1 MHRLSKGFERFQ
13 REVYPRYEQ
22 RFRSLAKGQKPHA
35 MVITCADSRVLPSL
49 FLQADPGELF
59 IYRNV
64 GNIVPAYDGS
74 DSEVGAAIEYAV
86 DVLHV
91 KDIVVCGHSDCGAMK
106 GVMHPEAVREHPTV
120 SRWLRRAERARR
132 ISRENAGEFEEEA
145 FLRCVTEENVL
156 AQLDNLGTHPAA
168 AAAITRGELELYG
181 WHYDIGNGTLSCYD
195 PAMARFVEF
204 HGNLPAA
211 TPAPRWR
218 RRHTAA

>member
-13 REVYPRYEQ
+13 REVYPRYEGK
-22 RFRSLAKGQKPHA
+22 FRGLAKGQEPHA

-49 FLQADPGELF
+49 FLQADPGDLF

-74 DSEVGAAIEYAV
+74 ASEVGAAIEYAV
-86 DVLHV
+86 DVLRV
-91 KDIVVCGHSDCGAMK
+91 QDIVICGHSDCGAMK
-106 GVMHPEAVREHPTV
+106 GVMHPEKIQEYPIVA
-120 SRWLRRAERARR
+120 RWLRRAERARR
-132 ISRENAGEFEEEA
+132 ISRENAGGFSDEA

-168 AAAITRGELELYG
+168 AAAMARGELELYG
-181 WHYDIGNGTLSCYD
+181 WFYDIGDGTLACFD
-195 PAMARFVEF
+195 PAMKRFVEF
-204 HGNLPAA
+204 HGDLPAA
-211 TPAPRWR
+211 TPAPRWG